1 MFTEFDQD
9 QDGLVGIDEVR
20 RITHALGHTTSK
32 AILKNH
38 FNKFDD
44 NGGHITDHHNY
55 PTFVYGGHLTDDNN
69 YSTFVFISD
78 SCGGHSEVYYSIKTL
93 INYVDDYHNYHPL

>member
-38 FNKFDD
+38 FNKLDD
-44 NGGHITDHHNY
+44 NGA
-55 PTFVYGGHLTDDNN
+55 HLTDNNN
-69 YSTFVFISD
+69 YTIVKYF
-78 SCGGHSEVYYSIKTL
+78 
-93 INYVDDYHNYHPL
+93 